1 MADVEVIRVSGLKEF
16 QAKLRV
22 MDAKAPR
29 QIRLVLND
37 SAGIVVD
44 RVRPLVPKRSG
55 RASASVRAVSQQQKG
70 VVKAG
75 GSRAVYYPWLDFG
88 GGVGRRNS
96 VRKPYIAKG
105 RYLYPTYERVRPA
118 VIVSMETG
126 LDRLIRQSGLG

>member
-55 RASASVRAVSQQQKG
+55 RAAASVRAVSQQQKG

-75 GSRAVYYPWLDFG
+75 GGRAPYYPWLDFG